1 MTLLMKKDT
10 LTDEATQFYI
20 AEAALAIETIHKLG
34 FIHRDIKPD
43 NLLLDSRVRFIW
55 AQLVFTTNLIMFQG
69 HIKLSDFGLC
79 TGLKKAHRTEFYR
92 DLSQGLPSDFINRP
106 YDSKRKAE
114 TWKRNR
120 RALVGD
126 SKL

>member
-1 MTLLMKKDT
+1 M
-10 LTDEATQFYI
+10 YI
-20 AEAALAIETIHKLG
+20 FFIDKNFETVK
-34 FIHRDIKPD
+34 
-43 NLLLDSRVRFIW
+43 
-55 AQLVFTTNLIMFQG
+55 G

-120 RALVGD
+120 RALV
-126 SKL
+126 KNKFAFCVFFLVFFK